1 MRAPAGPSRR
11 GAFLLNVTDTK
22 TFLLTKL
29 SAPTDSNTAIDT
41 ARQRT

>member
-11 GAFLLNVTDTK
+11 GAFVLNVTDTK

-29 SAPTDSNTAIDT
+29 RVPIDSNTAIDT
-41 ARQRT
+41 VRQRM